1 MLGAFLALVGSAWF
15 GFNNASVRRGVL
27 TGQCSRRW
35 PSPCPSASPSSFIGA
50 ALSGQLFNLSDL
62 SAMKALSL
70 AAGGVAHFVLG
81 RYCNYRAS
89 KAMGGQP
96 GRAHP
101 SGQPSTDPDPGD
113 RPAG

>member
-27 TGQCSRRW
+27 TGSVLQAMAVTV
-35 PSPCPSASPSSFIGA
+35 PIGVPLFFIGA
-50 ALSGQLFNLSDL
+50 VLSGQLFNLSDL
-62 SAMKALSL
+62 SALKALSL

-96 GRAHP
+96 GSAHP